1 MQVLIVDDDPTSRT
15 ILQAVLEKWNY
26 KARLASDGIE
36 AWNILQEENSP
47 RMLLLDWMMPEMD
60 GPALCRKIREE
71 LGRESFYILMLTARD
86 SRKDLIMGLESGA
99 DDYIGKPWD
108 NEELKARLNVG
119 RRILQLQNES
129 SKRQRLQ
136 GVLEMAGAVCHE
148 LNQPLQV
155 VSGYTEM
162 LITEIEKDSAI
173 RESLEKILEGV
184 EKMGNL
190 TSKLMQITDY
200 QTRGYLDGKLNIIDI
215 EKSAKD
221 KITLE

>member
-1 MQVLIVDDDPTSRT
+1 MQILIVDDDPTSRT
-15 ILQAVLEKWNY
+15 ILQAVLEKWGFETM
-26 KARLASDGIE
+26 LAGDGEE
-36 AWNILQEENSP
+36 AWQLIQQENSP
-47 RMLLLDWMMPEMD
+47 RLLLVDWMMPGID
-60 GPALCRKIREE
+60 GPTLCRKIREE
-71 LGRESFYILMLTARD
+71 MSRESFYILMLTARD

-119 RRILQLQNES
+119 RRILQLQTES
-129 SKRQRLQ
+129 FKRQRLQ

-162 LITEIEKDSAI
+162 LMTEVKEDDPI

-200 QTRGYLDGKLNIIDI
+200 QTRGYLDGKLSIIDI
-215 EKSAKD
+215 NKSAK
-221 KITLE
+221 E

>member
-1 MQVLIVDDDPTSRT
+1 MQILIVDDDPTSRT
-15 ILQAVLEKWNY
+15 ILQAVLEKWNFIT
-26 KARLASDGIE
+26 RLAADGEE
-36 AWNILQEENSP
+36 AWEIIQQEGSP
-47 RMLLLDWMMPEMD
+47 RLLLLDWMMPGID
-60 GPALCRKIREE
+60 GPTLCRRIREE
-71 LGRESFYILMLTARD
+71 MSRESFYILMLTARD

-119 RRILQLQNES
+119 RRILKLQNES
-129 SKRQRLQ
+129 FKRQRLQ

-162 LITEIEKDSAI
+162 LMTEVKPDDPI

-184 EKMGNL
+184 EKMGSL
-190 TSKLMQITDY
+190 TGKLMQITDY
-200 QTRGYLDGKLNIIDI
+200 QTRGYLDGKLSIIDI
-215 EKSAKD
+215 DKSTK
-221 KITLE
+221 E

>member
-1 MQVLIVDDDPTSRT
+1 MQILIVDDDPTSRT
-15 ILQAVLEKWNY
+15 ILQAVLEKWGFETM
-26 KARLASDGIE
+26 LAGDGEE
-36 AWNILQEENSP
+36 AWQLIQQENSP
-47 RMLLLDWMMPEMD
+47 RLLLVDWMMPGID
-60 GPALCRKIREE
+60 GPTLCRKIREE
-71 LGRESFYILMLTARD
+71 MSRESFYILMLTARD

-119 RRILQLQNES
+119 RRILQLQTES
-129 SKRQRLQ
+129 FKRQRLQ

-162 LITEIEKDSAI
+162 LMTEVKEDDPI

-200 QTRGYLDGKLNIIDI
+200 QTRGYLDGKLSIIDI
-215 EKSAKD
+215 NRSAK
-221 KITLE
+221 E

>member
-1 MQVLIVDDDPTSRT
+1 MQILIVDDDPTSRT
-15 ILQAVLEKWNY
+15 ILQAVLEKWNFIT
-26 KARLASDGIE
+26 RLAADGEE
-36 AWNILQEENSP
+36 AWGIIQEEGSP
-47 RMLLLDWMMPEMD
+47 RLLLLDWMMPGID
-60 GPALCRKIREE
+60 GPTLCRRIREE
-71 LGRESFYILMLTARD
+71 MSRESFYILMLTARD

-119 RRILQLQNES
+119 RRILKLQNES
-129 SKRQRLQ
+129 FKRQRLQ

-162 LITEIEKDSAI
+162 LMTEVKPDDPI

-184 EKMGNL
+184 EKMGSL
-190 TSKLMQITDY
+190 TGKLMQITDY
-200 QTRGYLDGKLNIIDI
+200 QTRGYLDGKLSIIDI
-215 EKSAKD
+215 DKSTK
-221 KITLE
+221 E

>member
-1 MQVLIVDDDPTSRT
+1 MQIMIVDDDPTSRT
-15 ILQAVLEKWNY
+15 ILQAVLEKWGFETM
-26 KARLASDGIE
+26 LASDGEE
-36 AWNILQEENSP
+36 AWNLMQQENSP
-47 RMLLLDWMMPEMD
+47 RLLLVDWMMPGID
-60 GPALCRKIREE
+60 GPTLCRKIREE
-71 LGRESFYILMLTARD
+71 MSRESFYILMLTARD

-129 SKRQRLQ
+129 SRRQRLQ

-162 LITEIEKDSAI
+162 LMTEVKEDDPI

-200 QTRGYLDGKLNIIDI
+200 QTRGYLDGKLSIIDI
-215 EKSAKD
+215 NKSAK
-221 KITLE
+221 E

>member
-15 ILQAVLEKWNY
+15 ILQAVLEKWGFITRS
-26 KARLASDGIE
+26 AADGEE
-36 AWNILQEENSP
+36 AWDIIQVENSP
-47 RMLLLDWMMPEMD
+47 RLLLLDWMMPGID
-60 GPALCRKIREE
+60 GPALCRRIREE
-71 LGRESFYILMLTARD
+71 MSRESFYILMLTARD

-119 RRILQLQNES
+119 RRILQLQSES
-129 SKRQRLQ
+129 FKRQRLQ

-162 LITEIEKDSAI
+162 LLTEVKADDPI

-190 TSKLMQITDY
+190 TGKLMQITDY
-200 QTRGYLDGKLNIIDI
+200 QTRGYLDGKLSIIDI
-215 EKSAKD
+215 DRSTKD
-221 KITLE
+221 

>member
-1 MQVLIVDDDPTSRT
+1 MQILIVDDDPTSRT
-15 ILQAVLEKWNY
+15 ILQAVLEKWGFSTM
-26 KARLASDGIE
+26 LAGDGDE
-36 AWNILQEENSP
+36 AWNLIQQENSP
-47 RMLLLDWMMPEMD
+47 RLLLLDWMMPGID

-71 LGRESFYILMLTARD
+71 MSRESFYILMLTARD

-162 LITEIEKDSAI
+162 LMTEVADDDPI

-200 QTRGYLDGKLNIIDI
+200 QTRGYLDGKLSIIDI
-215 EKSAKD
+215 NKSAK
-221 KITLE
+221 E